1 MVYYL
6 EYHFTTLQ
14 DSECL
19 IHNDYIITG
28 IQSYYSLEISVWI
41 IYSPLSKIL
50 LAQLPGDYAS
60 SWNNLSKITSEV

>member
-41 IYSPLSKIL
+41 IYSPLRVVDCKIL
-50 LAQLPGDYAS
+50 LAQLPGDENIYAS
-60 SWNNLSKITSEV
+60 S